1 MSRVL
6 GIVNVISRCRVARTP
21 LDRALPPALTLLRVN
36 EHSLYIV
43 HQGSEFTVVRIS
55 ASICQS

>member
-21 LDRALPPALTLLRVN
+21 LDRALSALTLLRVN
-36 EHSLYIV
+36 AHSLYIIV
-43 HQGSEFTVVRIS
+43 W
-55 ASICQS
+55 SIKEVSSQ